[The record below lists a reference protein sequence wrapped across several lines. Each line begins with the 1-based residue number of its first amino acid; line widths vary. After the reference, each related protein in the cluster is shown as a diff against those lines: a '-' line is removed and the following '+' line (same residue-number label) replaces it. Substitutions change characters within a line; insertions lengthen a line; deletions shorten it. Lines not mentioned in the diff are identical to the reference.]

1 MKMYGFTPILH
12 QMDPDQYNYLHSI
25 KKEACMIICYRPV
38 GVLHCDVKSRQDIPA
53 FFSTSDVAGW
63 IDIYNG
69 YEDVIKGLDGVDR
82 IIVLFYFHLSKSYSL
97 LQKRRRTGELK
108 GVFSLRSPDRP
119 NAIGL
124 SVLKLKGLAGTRIFV
139 EGLDMVDGTPILD
152 IRPIGSGAGKA
163 SHLESD

>member
-1 MKMYGFTPILH
+1 MYGYNAYPPSRG
-12 QMDPDQYNYLHSI
+12 PDQYNYLHSI
-25 KKEACMIICYRPV
+25 KKEACMIICYRPI
-38 GVLHCDVKSRQDIPA
+38 GVLHCDIGSRKDIPA

-63 IDIYNG
+63 IDFYNG
-69 YEDVIKGLDGVDR
+69 YEDVIRGLDGVDR

-124 SVLKLKGLAGTRIFV
+124 SVLKLKGLTGSRIFV
-139 EGLDMVDGTPILD
+139 EGLDMVDGSPILD
-152 IRPIGSGAGKA
+152 IWPIRSDPGKV
-163 SHLESD
+163 SHLESG